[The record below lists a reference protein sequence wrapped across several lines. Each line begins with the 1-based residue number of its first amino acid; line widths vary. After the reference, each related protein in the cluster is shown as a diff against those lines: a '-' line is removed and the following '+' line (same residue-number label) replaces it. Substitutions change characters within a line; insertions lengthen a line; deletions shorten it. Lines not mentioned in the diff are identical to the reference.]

1 MSKPTP
7 LAGRLVPLRTKDEVR
22 ASLETQ
28 SAYVIEV
35 PAKVANAVKDAVQAA
50 IPDFKTSEI
59 SHLRRV
65 VQFKYLPPYLQKQF
79 YPPSRLPRGDEDNTA
94 TPVLLSTSPSHSP
107 SPSPA
112 RDSSS
117 SPPPINDCED
127 LTEHFDLVRFFLMC
141 PTKHIQHADLLA
153 LICKCP
159 PFDAK
164 NAIAPRIFYVTVPVL
179 APTSA
184 EQAAMWSD
192 KYWPISYKNTNPY
205 GPHPSLV
212 QRNAAE
218 IEDEAGGWLALA
230 NTAGKQIAEK
240 CLGEQIGVVVIDRSK
255 ATPAVIAVAGDCR
268 WRSPT
273 GDTEEQTGTGNVMA
287 HAVQRAIAMVAKKRL
302 RAAGTDPA
310 LLDRSLFCD
319 SPLTEVEKEY
329 YESDNIASSGY
340 LCVDLD
346 IYLTNEPCVMCSMAI
361 LHSRFRRCI
370 FSTRMSHTGGMT
382 SDSIDQE
389 QSSGGLKHGLFWRP
403 TELNWK
409 FLTWEFMEDA
419 KSKKDK
425 KYRQGGVVACGDM
438 LHA

>member
-1 MSKPTP
+1 
-7 LAGRLVPLRTKDEVR
+7 
-22 ASLETQ
+22 
-28 SAYVIEV
+28 
-35 PAKVANAVKDAVQAA
+35 VQAA

-65 VQFKYLPPYLQKQF
+65 VQFKYLPPHLQKQF
-79 YPPSRLPRGDEDNTA
+79 YPPTRLPRGDEDDPA
-94 TPVLLSTSPSHSP
+94 APALLSTSPSVAP
-107 SPSPA
+107 VPDTP
-112 RDSSS
+112 
-117 SPPPINDCED
+117 SPPPLVDDGGDAAGED
-127 LTEHFDLVRFFLMC
+127 ATKLFDLVRFFLLC
-141 PTKHIQHADLLA
+141 PTKHIQHADLFA
-153 LICKCP
+153 LIRQCP

-164 NAIAPRIFYVTVPVL
+164 NAIAPRIFYVTVPAL
-179 APTSA
+179 APVSA
-184 EQAAMWSD
+184 EQAALWSD

-218 IEDEAGGWLALA
+218 IEGEAGGWLALA
-230 NTAGKQIAEK
+230 STAGKQISEK
-240 CLGEQIGVVVIDRSK
+240 CLGEDIGVVVVDRLK
-255 ATPAVIAVAGDCR
+255 GTPHVIAVAGDCR

-273 GDTEEQTGTGNVMA
+273 GTDVEHTGTGNVMA

-329 YESDNIASSGY
+329 YEKDNIASSGY

-370 FSTRMSHTGGMT
+370 FSKRMPRTGGMT
-382 SDSIDQE
+382 SDSVDATPLA
-389 QSSGGLKHGLFWRP
+389 GGLKHGLFWRP
-403 TELNWK
+403 SELNWK
-409 FLTWEFMEDA
+409 FLAWEFKEEN
-419 KSKKDK
+419 KDK
-425 KYRQGGVVACGDM
+425 QAGTVVCKDM
-438 LHA
+438 LHV